1 MRNYMDA
8 MIREGVTY
16 KKIYKDFIT
25 GEEFVFEF
33 SPNDIKNIIK
43 R

>member
-8 MIREGVTY
+8 MIREGITY
-16 KKIYKDFIT
+16 KMIFKDYIT
-25 GEEFVFEF
+25 VEEFVFEF